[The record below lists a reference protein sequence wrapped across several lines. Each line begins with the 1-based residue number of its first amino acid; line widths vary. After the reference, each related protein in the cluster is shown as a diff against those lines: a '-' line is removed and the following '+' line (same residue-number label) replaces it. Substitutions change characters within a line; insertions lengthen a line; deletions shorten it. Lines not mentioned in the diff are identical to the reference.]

1 MVKFNKIN
9 FGLLML
15 LFLCRFENILGT
27 SDKNIEEVLKK
38 KYKIVDLKGNILKN
52 EQGEDFSFIVTCEYN
67 GDYYKWF
74 EGIESDFKEIEE
86 EKRILKQL
94 CMKNELKNKSGVFFD
109 GDMLKTQDKRVLV
122 VKDSEKENKGHL
134 VLGMSD
140 KKNSKTTNI
149 FLDKSYNLQ
158 TYGFY
163 DIIKEDNTA
172 YVVINASKDCG
183 GVEINKGSARKF
195 QIVCCKLEEVK
206 PEVSLEELDDFVVDS
221 GCCDRLCIWCKNL
234 CH

>member
-1 MVKFNKIN
+1 MKFNKIN

-38 KYKIVDLKGNILKN
+38 KYKIVDLEGATLRN
-52 EQGEDFSFIVTCEYN
+52 EQGEDFSFIVTCEYE
-67 GDYYKWF
+67 GWYYKYF
-74 EGIESDFKEIEE
+74 DGIESDFKDIEE
-86 EKRILKQL
+86 GKNLHNQLLMEKKLK
-94 CMKNELKNKSGVFFD
+94 EKSGVPFD
-109 GDMLKTQDKRVLV
+109 GYMVKTEDKRVLV

-149 FLDKSYNLQ
+149 FLDKDYNLQ

-172 YVVINASKDCG
+172 YVVINASPDCG
-183 GVEINKGSARKF
+183 GVEINEGGARKF

-206 PEVSLEELDDFVVDS
+206 PEVSLEKLDDFVVDS

-234 CH
+234 CP